1 MVVTELPTAPLLLLC
16 KNNKTKTGQSDSSAH
31 LSPLH
36 PPAGI
41 KITKTYSYPITI
53 SAHAGFFFWHISWK
67 KYSVWVEFSEE
78 ISAAVIN
85 RYEIREAAKHWEFSN
100 ARRHLDYCVCVCG
113 RRGPPVVGSEAGSQ
127 SDARLSFLQ
136 AGGRVH
142 AAGAAGARV
151 RGESSR
157 LVVLNGGKQTVITP
171 WNTAKHDNLESVYDW
186 KDTKSLLNIVT
197 GYFSCQITEMY
208 LLVKPYCFNHFSRFK
223 CLQPLILSLQ
233 CASVLRLIHQLFIGT
248 LCVHHVFSI
257 QTFPDENPCRAV
269 VEL

>member
-100 ARRHLDYCVCVCG
+100 ARRHLDYCVCVCVWETRPTCCWQWSWQPERCQALVSSG
-113 RRGPPVVGSEAGSQ
+113 WWESPRCRCCGSS
-127 SDARLSFLQ
+127 S
-136 AGGRVH
+136 AGGKLS
-142 AAGAAGARV
+142 AGR
-151 RGESSR
+151 
-157 LVVLNGGKQTVITP
+157 P
-171 WNTAKHDNLESVYDW
+171 
-186 KDTKSLLNIVT
+186 
-197 GYFSCQITEMY
+197 
-208 LLVKPYCFNHFSRFK
+208 
-223 CLQPLILSLQ
+223 
-233 CASVLRLIHQLFIGT
+233 
-248 LCVHHVFSI
+248 
-257 QTFPDENPCRAV
+257 
-269 VEL
+269 

>member
-100 ARRHLDYCVCVCG
+100 ARRHLDYCVCVCVGDEAHLLLAVKLAG
-113 RRGPPVVGSEAGSQ
+113 RAMPGSRFF
-127 SDARLSFLQ
+127 RL
-136 AGGRVH
+136 V
-142 AAGAAGARV
+142 
-151 RGESSR
+151 GEST
-157 LVVLNGGKQTVITP
+157 LPVLRELECGGKALGWSSLTVENKQSLHPEILQ
-171 WNTAKHDNLESVYDW
+171 NT
-186 KDTKSLLNIVT
+186 TI
-197 GYFSCQITEMY
+197 
-208 LLVKPYCFNHFSRFK
+208 
-223 CLQPLILSLQ
+223 
-233 CASVLRLIHQLFIGT
+233 
-248 LCVHHVFSI
+248 
-257 QTFPDENPCRAV
+257 
-269 VEL
+269 